1 MDSDGKGIR
10 GELGLRGGSGC
21 EKIGYWDKA
30 NERVGLTRGASER
43 QDFEGSAL
51 PAEYGYSQ
59 PASRRESSPLERR
72 RPLVCSVYLIGVHVI
87 ENR

>member
-1 MDSDGKGIR
+1 MDSDRKGVR

-21 EKIGYWDKA
+21 EKIGSWDKA

-51 PAEYGYSQ
+51 LAE
-59 PASRRESSPLERR
+59 
-72 RPLVCSVYLIGVHVI
+72 
-87 ENR
+87 